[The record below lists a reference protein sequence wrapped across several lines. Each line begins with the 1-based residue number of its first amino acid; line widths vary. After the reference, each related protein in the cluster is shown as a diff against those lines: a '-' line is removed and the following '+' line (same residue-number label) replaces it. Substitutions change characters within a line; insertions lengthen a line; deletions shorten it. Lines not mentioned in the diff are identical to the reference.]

1 MNSNPKSRQ
10 EGGSHYKSFTIQPG
24 DYIRQ
29 NDLGW
34 YEGNV
39 IKYVTRHR
47 LKNGLEDVNKAIH
60 YLEMIK
66 EEYLRF
72 IDQSDPQCLKRSDKW
87 AGELKEIL
95 KEEYDT

>member
-1 MNSNPKSRQ
+1 MNSNPKSKQ

-39 IKYVTRHR
+39 VKYVTRHIF
-47 LKNGLEDVNKAIH
+47 KNGREDILKARH
-60 YLEMIK
+60 YLDMI
-66 EEYLRF
+66 L
-72 IDQSDPQCLKRSDKW
+72 
-87 AGELKEIL
+87 
-95 KEEYDT
+95 EEYDT